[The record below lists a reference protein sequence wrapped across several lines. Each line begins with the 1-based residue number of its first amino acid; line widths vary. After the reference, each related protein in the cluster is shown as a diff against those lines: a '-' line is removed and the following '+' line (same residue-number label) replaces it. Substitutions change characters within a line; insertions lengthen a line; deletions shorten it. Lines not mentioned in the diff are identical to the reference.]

1 MPLWNVLLA
10 LIWASLNGEF
20 SLTNLLA
27 GFVLGYAVLW
37 LMQAV
42 IGQSTYFTKMGQGL
56 ELALFFLKELIVA
69 NFSVAYYVLAPRDRM
84 RPAVQAIPLEP
95 AKDISIT
102 LLANMITLTPGTL
115 SLDVSPDRKYLFIH
129 NIAVTDLEQSRKQ
142 IKETFERRILEVTL

>member
-1 MPLWNVLLA
+1 MYLWNVLLA
-10 LIWASLNGEF
+10 LIWAALNGEF
-20 SLTNLLA
+20 SVINLIE

-37 LMQAV
+37 LMKPV
-42 IGQSTYFTKMGQGL
+42 IGTSEYFAKVEKSLGL
-56 ELALFFLKELIVA
+56 VFFFLKELIVA
-69 NFSVAYYVLAPRDRM
+69 NFTVAYYVLAPRDRM

-129 NIAVTDLEQSRKQ
+129 NIGVTDVEESRKQ
-142 IKETFERRILEVTL
+142 IKETFERRILEVTQ